1 MLDAKFKSTMREDSF
16 CLLILISGVVSWWI
30 FVIYL
35 FVPLFDIGVNM
46 SLIMFA
52 VFQIVFSYSIGALL
66 FKKYRTPQNAILIS
80 LIPSAIHY
88 CFSERNFADII
99 LVVVWLGIL
108 YVMILGLSLLFE
120 KLRRKDPF
128 EKLTYQQRLAVLR
141 YVFKQELNRLG
152 VCMAVQLIPSGR
164 LLAGTLACYCPAT
177 GLVELNKWPLM
188 QDRPNGAELC
198 AICAHEAQHVAQV
211 DALIS
216 LNYDEYLAMTP
227 EERLTAKLISK
238 EFIHYKSAFKDGF
251 DAYRNQAIER
261 QARAYETERKKYYR
275 KHLPAMVAAY
285 LKYQEEKRRSGERE

>member
-1 MLDAKFKSTMREDSF
+1 MLDAKFKNTMREDSF

-88 CFSERNFADII
+88 CFFERNIADII

-128 EKLTYQQRLAVLR
+128 EKLTYQQRLAFLR
-141 YVFKQELNRLG
+141 YVLKKELAHLDVCLPIRL
-152 VCMAVQLIPSGR
+152 VPSDR
-164 LLAGTLACYCPAT
+164 LSVGTLASYCPAT
-177 GLVELNKWPLM
+177 GIISINKSLLM
-188 QDRPNGAELC
+188 QEKVKGAELC
-198 AICAHEAQHVAQV
+198 AILAHEAQHALAFQNLLSVSEEFLATM
-211 DALIS
+211 DAE
-216 LNYDEYLAMTP
+216 DQFAV
-227 EERLTAKLISK
+227 KLIQR
-238 EFIHYKSAFKDGF
+238 EFVDYKSASKHGF
-251 DAYRNQAIER
+251 QRYRRQIIER
-261 QARAYETERKKYYR
+261 MARFYAKERRNFYIKY
-275 KHLPAMVAAY
+275 LSAIVAEV
-285 LKYQEEKRRSGERE
+285 LDSQSKRERHGG